1 MIREVLSRAWGVVV
15 LLVGLALVFWGLYA
29 SFRLGEWSK
38 LLALLPGGGLV
49 LFGLGKLFP
58 GEPPPIPIETGDPIM
73 EQAMQQARREW
84 HRFERGL
91 AEGKREALVKFP
103 LKTGFGDNEHV
114 WAVAHSIDNGEVV
127 ASIASEIVGDEA
139 EVKNERQR
147 VPVSEI
153 EDWLLVDDGG
163 RMEGGFTQIAM
174 AKIYQ
179 RDKGYVPY
187 AIRQTLPN
195 MVDLN
200 DPTLQA

>member
-1 MIREVLSRAWGVVV
+1 MIREVLSRVWGAVV
-15 LLVGLALVFWGLYA
+15 LLVGLALVFWALYA

-38 LLALLPGGGLV
+38 LLALVPGGGLV
-49 LFGLGKLFP
+49 LFGLGKIFP

-73 EQAMQQARREW
+73 EQAMQQAQREW
-84 HRFERGL
+84 RRFERGL

-139 EVKNERQR
+139 DVKNERQR
-147 VPVSEI
+147 VPVSQI
-153 EDWLLVDDGG
+153 EDWLLVDDSG

-174 AKIYQ
+174 AKIYK